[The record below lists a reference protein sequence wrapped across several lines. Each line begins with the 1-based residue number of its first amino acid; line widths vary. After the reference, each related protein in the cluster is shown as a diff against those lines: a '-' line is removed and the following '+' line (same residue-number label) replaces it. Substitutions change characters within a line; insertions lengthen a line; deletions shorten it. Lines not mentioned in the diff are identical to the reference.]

1 MTEQYSIDIEK
12 LSRSGIGPLAYLFA
26 DLKVSDDAAYFDEI
40 RHLLLIPEKP
50 KSLDEIQEE
59 LDSCID
65 DIIRYIKNKFKNAR
79 LQAERTFTS
88 DITILKSNFEYAK
101 RNGYFPQKLNVL
113 TGKSGNFIVAST
125 DYVSVCS
132 HDILKIGS
140 VIDSSGCYEIDSKL
154 KIFLTKK
161 PSFINK
167 FFVRLFLNWKWRDN
181 D

>member
-12 LSRSGIGPLAYLFA
+12 LSKSRIGPLAYLYA
-26 DLKVSDDAAYFDEI
+26 DLKVSDDADYFDEI

-59 LDSCID
+59 LDSRID
-65 DIIRYIKNKFKNAR
+65 DIIRYTKNKFKNAR

-101 RNGYFPQKLNVL
+101 RNGQFPQKLNVI
-113 TGKSGNFIVAST
+113 TGVSDNILSFSSGYGTI
-125 DYVSVCS
+125 YK
-132 HDILKIGS
+132 HDLLKIGS
-140 VIDSSGCYEIDSKL
+140 VSDSSGYYEIDSKL